1 MPPEVF
7 TTLQQWAL
15 ALLLYPGLLFGL
27 LFALSGE
34 WLAAVVRSR
43 LAGRRS
49 RLPVPRYSFVQPA
62 YDLLKLA
69 GRERPAAPAPNFT
82 NALGLLAMLGPLLAL
97 VLMPLPG
104 SPLANLTNTTSPD
117 ILTLLALIS
126 VQPLVAAALR
136 LRQGGLATLN
146 GTRELG
152 RLLTALLPVLLV
164 IAALVEV
171 LGNRSLRLAELGA
184 APETAAQTLVRLLA
198 GGVLLISL
206 PWWRGLEAG
215 GGGESAGFHAGR
227 LLQQVALSVL
237 WALLVLPAPGAFP
250 WAIAVLLGGAML
262 AYVAMRLVPGRLWQ
276 GRSARGAAGMLWSA
290 AVPLSLLALAISL
303 WWGA

>member
-27 LFALSGE
+27 LFAISGE
-34 WLAAVVRSR
+34 WLLAAVRSR
-43 LAGRRS
+43 LSRQRS
-49 RLPVPRYSFVQPA
+49 RLPVPRPGFAQPA

-69 GRERPAAPAPNFT
+69 GRDRPTTPGSSFT

-104 SPLANLTNTTSPD
+104 NPLSSLANAAAAD
-117 ILTLLALIS
+117 ILTILALLS
-126 VQPLVAAALR
+126 VRPLVAAALR

-146 GTRELG
+146 GAHDLG

-171 LGNRSLRLAELGA
+171 QGNRSLRLAELGA
-184 APETAAQTLVRLLA
+184 APETAAQTLVRLLSA
-198 GGVLLISL
+198 GVLLIAL
-206 PWWRGLEAG
+206 PWCSGREAG
-215 GGGESAGFHAGR
+215 GPGESAGFHTGR

-237 WALLVLPAPGAFP
+237 WALLVLPVPGAFP
-250 WAIAVLLGGAML
+250 WAAGLLLGGAML
-262 AYVAMRLVPGRLWQ
+262 AYVAMRLVPERLWQ

-290 AVPLSLLALAISL
+290 AVPLSMLALVIGL